1 MKKSV
6 NTAPRRHFG
15 ELTTSALLRAVQ
27 GEMGAHGRTT
37 FVVDS
42 AYAINIAGR
51 TIPANG
57 RSGTNRLL
65 AVRLRVAYRLLQL
78 ERGDN
83 VGIQHVRSPTRGTE
97 ALTTQPWTQQTGWPM
112 RANMGAAIEEG
123 HRVVERGS
131 AEPPHGRQ
139 EHKDNS

>member
-1 MKKSV
+1 MLQRLVSLRYDMCGV
-6 NTAPRRHFG
+6 VTRSYLRDWRR
-15 ELTTSALLRAVQ
+15 
-27 GEMGAHGRTT
+27 EMMSERRPLMTRHSRRRR
-37 FVVDS
+37 VVHQHKE
-42 AYAINIAGR
+42 
-51 TIPANG
+51 T
-57 RSGTNRLL
+57 
-65 AVRLRVAYRLLQL
+65 RLRVAYRLLQL

-139 EHKDNS
+139 EHKDNG